1 MLGCCKGLGW
11 ILIRLRKEKLKVKRI
26 FTNDKW
32 GEKDW

>member
-11 ILIRLRKEKLKVKRI
+11 ILRLRKEKLKVKRI
-26 FTNDKW
+26 FTNDRW